1 MTAEQ
6 WRPVPIPQYADL
18 YLISDHG
25 RVWVRGRNVYC
36 GHPGAAPIWRPG
48 HLLKPNP
55 TGRTRTHL
63 AVALMVDKKR
73 RDFKVHRLVME
84 AFVGPCPEGLE
95 VLHWDDNPANNH
107 LSNLRYGTRSE
118 NVKDRV
124 RNGIHHFASRTHCI
138 RGHEFTPENTYNP
151 PGHPTKRM
159 CRKCCHIRQVLR
171 RNRIQMKRTNQ
182 HVASH

>member
-1 MTAEQ
+1 
-6 WRPVPIPQYADL
+6 
-18 YLISDHG
+18 
-25 RVWVRGRNVYC
+25 
-36 GHPGAAPIWRPG
+36 
-48 HLLKPNP
+48 
-55 TGRTRTHL
+55 
-63 AVALMVDKKR
+63 MVDKKR

-124 RNGIHHFASRTHCI
+124 RNGIHHFASRTHCL
-138 RGHEFTPENTYNP
+138 RGHEFTLENTYNP

-171 RNRIQMKRTNQ
+171 RKRIQMKGTNQ